1 VRIVHYYP
9 TALIGSG
16 VTVALWAWARRTAAA
31 GFDVIV
37 VCGDD
42 AGERP
47 WFNVPIDGVN
57 VVHVVHRGR
66 RRLTTYPRRLE
77 RLLQAGDVLVL
88 HEGWVAANFIAAR
101 AARSRSV
108 PFVVMPHG
116 VYERA
121 WRPYLRGPVRLRERL
136 ERGLLERA
144 AAVHLFFEA
153 ESSDVRALAPR
164 AEVLVA
170 PTGYD
175 LPPERWSGGGQYL
188 AWVGRYDPYHKG
200 LDLLVD
206 AVARLPDARRPMI
219 RLRGYDYRGG
229 QSRLSARIS
238 DREVASWVE
247 VGPPIDGAEKTEF
260 LLAAAGYVHPSR
272 WESYGIALVEALALG
287 VPALVSAAIQMA
299 PSLAAGD
306 AALMAD
312 PEPAALA
319 DGLERLMDSPAGLG
333 ARARSFVS
341 TELSWDLILPR
352 YLDKLG
358 RLTNR
363 A

>member
-1 VRIVHYYP
+1 M
-9 TALIGSG
+9 
-16 VTVALWAWARRTAAA
+16 
-31 GFDVIV
+31 F
-37 VCGDD
+37 
-42 AGERP
+42 
-47 WFNVPIDGVN
+47 
-57 VVHVVHRGR
+57 
-66 RRLTTYPRRLE
+66 
-77 RLLQAGDVLVL
+77 
-88 HEGWVAANFIAAR
+88 
-101 AARSRSV
+101 
-108 PFVVMPHG
+108 
-116 VYERA
+116 
-121 WRPYLRGPVRLRERL
+121 
-136 ERGLLERA
+136 
-144 AAVHLFFEA
+144 
-153 ESSDVRALAPR
+153 
-164 AEVLVA
+164 
-170 PTGYD
+170 
-175 LPPERWSGGGQYL
+175 
-188 AWVGRYDPYHKG
+188 
-200 LDLLVD
+200 
-206 AVARLPDARRPMI
+206 
-219 RLRGYDYRGG
+219 
-229 QSRLSARIS
+229 
-238 DREVASWVE
+238 
-247 VGPPIDGAEKTEF
+247 EF